1 MSAGSNTPIIIKR
14 KKVIAGGG
22 HHGGAWKV
30 AYADFVTAMM
40 AFFMLLWLLG
50 NTTEE
55 QKQGIA
61 DYFSPV
67 SVSASNS
74 GSGQI
79 LGGQSI
85 EDGGAMS
92 TSASIMVPIEDTTV
106 QPPNDGEDAEKEKED
121 AAAEEETDP
130 AQMEI
135 ATKEEESF
143 QAAEQELEET
153 LSDLPSLAGIS
164 EHIVVDHT
172 PEGMRIQ
179 IIDRDDRSMFQVG
192 GKEPLAHTKE
202 VLRVIAGVIAKMPN
216 RIKVSGHTDSSGQL
230 APKSGY
236 GNWELSSDR
245 AQASRR
251 VLNQAGLPAN
261 RIFEVTGKA
270 DTEPFDPFDP
280 RAAANRRISI
290 VLVREA
296 PVLPPNYRN

>member
-1 MSAGSNTPIIIKR
+1 MAEENERPIIIKKI
-14 KKVIAGGG
+14 KKGGHG
-22 HHGGAWKV
+22 HHGGAWKI

-79 LGGQSI
+79 LGGRSI

-92 TSASIMVPIEDTTV
+92 TSASIMVPIEDTTTL
-106 QPPNDGEDAEKEKED
+106 PPGAGDEGEKDKKEGAEEQSEEEE
-121 AAAEEETDP
+121 AETELANQEENRFQAAEEE
-130 AQMEI
+130 
-135 ATKEEESF
+135 
-143 QAAEQELEET
+143 LEEVI
-153 LSDLPSLAGIS
+153 SDLPSLAGIS
-164 EHIVVDHT
+164 QHLVVDYT

-179 IIDRDDRSMFQVG
+179 VIDRDDRSMFQVG

-202 VLRVIAGVIAKMPN
+202 VLRTIAGVISKMPN
-216 RIKVSGHTDSSGQL
+216 RIKVSGHTDSSGRGAQI
-230 APKSGY
+230 AY

-251 VLNQAGLPAN
+251 VLNEAGLPHN

-280 RAAANRRISI
+280 RAAANRRITI
-290 VLVREA
+290 ILMREA

>member
-1 MSAGSNTPIIIKR
+1 MAEENERPIIIKKI
-14 KKVIAGGG
+14 KKAGHA
-22 HHGGAWKV
+22 HHGGAWKI

-92 TSASIMVPIEDTTV
+92 TSASIMVPIEDTTA
-106 QPPNDGEDAEKEKED
+106 QPPEAGQDTEKDKED
-121 AAAEEETDP
+121 KDDEENEADAAQTEMAQQEENR
-130 AQMEI
+130 
-135 ATKEEESF
+135 F
-143 QAAEQELEET
+143 QAAEDELEEII
-153 LSDLPSLAGIS
+153 SELPSMAGIS

-192 GKEPLAHTKE
+192 GTEPLAHTRQ
-202 VLRVIAGVIAKMPN
+202 VLKVIAGVISRMPN
-216 RIKVSGHTDSSGQL
+216 RIKVSGHTDSSGSKQTHF
-230 APKSGY
+230 

-251 VLNQAGLPAN
+251 VLNDAGLSAS

-280 RAAANRRISI
+280 RAASNRRISI
-290 VLVREA
+290 ILMREA
-296 PVLPPNYRN
+296 PVLPPSYRN

>member
-1 MSAGSNTPIIIKR
+1 MADENAPVIIIKKI
-14 KKVIAGGG
+14 KKGGHG
-22 HHGGAWKV
+22 HHGGAWKI

-92 TSASIMVPIEDTTV
+92 TSASIMVPIEDTTT
-106 QPPNDGEDAEKEKED
+106 QPPVAGQDVEKD
-121 AAAEEETDP
+121 
-130 AQMEI
+130 
-135 ATKEEESF
+135 KEEKADKQNEADESQTELAEQEQNRF
-143 QAAEQELEET
+143 QAAEEKLEEII
-153 LSDLPSLAGIS
+153 SELPSMAGIS

-179 IIDRDDRSMFQVG
+179 VIDRDDRSMFQVG

-202 VLRVIAGVIAKMPN
+202 VLRIIAGVIAKMPN
-216 RIKVSGHTDSSGQL
+216 RIKVSGHTDSSGSL
-230 APKSGY
+230 RKDY

-251 VLNQAGLPAN
+251 VLSQAGLPAS

-290 VLVREA
+290 VLMREA